1 MEQEQKS
8 VVIALA
14 GNPNS
19 GKTTLFN
26 ALTGGNQ
33 YVGNWPGVTVEKK
46 EGKIKNND
54 NIVLQDLP
62 GIYSLSPYT
71 AEEVIARNYL
81 VTNPPDVILNIVDG
95 SNLERN
101 LYLTTQL
108 TELNVPVVVAINMM
122 DQVEKQNDK
131 IDLITLSRSLGCPVI
146 GISALKITGLDELVN
161 ACKAAAAGEVA
172 QKPVQVF
179 KEPISKAIRNIES
192 CVPDA
197 IPDEKR
203 YWYAIKLFERDEGI
217 RKELSLSLAKKQ
229 LIEKII
235 QDVEVALDDDAESI
249 VVDARYKTIT
259 EFLTHS
265 HRRNDTLDTFSD
277 KIDKV
282 VTNRWLALPVFALVM
297 TLMYYIS
304 IAGVGMVLSNWVNNV
319 LFEEW
324 IFGGVSKVLTSIGAS
339 ESVHSL
345 VVDGVLSG
353 LAAPIG
359 FVPQMALVFLSL
371 GFLQDCGYM
380 ARIAFIMDRLFRHFG
395 LSGRSFLSFLVSS
408 GCGVPGIMATRTIAN
423 QRDRDMTMITTTA
436 IPCSAKLPVIGLIAS
451 YISGAWWLAPLVYFM
466 SIAVVI
472 LASIIMKK
480 LRMFAGEPAP
490 FVMELPAYRWPTLKG
505 LARHVWTRVSS
516 FLKRAG
522 TLIFAMSVIMWFLA
536 SFGFADGRFAQVDSE
551 QSLLAAI
558 GGAIAWIFIPL
569 GFGNWQSV
577 AATFAGFTAKEAIVS
592 TMGVLAGLGPIES
605 YTDTM
610 HNAFQ
615 TFFPMPIA
623 AISFLIFNLFNSPC
637 LGAVATLYREISSKR
652 RFAFAILF
660 QNLGAYAIA
669 LQIYQIGGLLIGQVP
684 FSWQTIFAFVIFA
697 ITLFLIL
704 RPDPSKK
711 NIHSD
716 LARSRT

>member
-1 MEQEQKS
+1 MDQEQKPI
-8 VVIALA
+8 VIALA

-46 EGKIKNND
+46 EGKVKD
-54 NIVLQDLP
+54 NEAIVVQDLP

-131 IDLITLSRSLGCPVI
+131 IDLKALSHFFGCPFI
-146 GISALKITGLDELVN
+146 GVSALKEIGLDELVD
-161 ACKAAAAGEVA
+161 ACVSAAAKNESQQPVCIFTEPVA
-172 QKPVQVF
+172 T
-179 KEPISKAIRNIES
+179 AIQDIES
-192 CVPDA
+192 CA
-197 IPDEKR
+197 SSSIPDELN
-203 YWYAIKLFERDEGI
+203 YWYAIKLFERDEKI
-217 RKELSLSLAKKQ
+217 RDEISLSPAQKRK
-229 LIEKII
+229 IETII
-235 QDVEVALDDDAESI
+235 QDVETALDDDAESI
-249 VVDARYKTIT
+249 IVDSRYRTIT
-259 EFLTHS
+259 DFLKHS
-265 HRRNDTLDTFSD
+265 YHRNDLPETLSD

-282 VTNRWLALPVFALVM
+282 VTNRWLALPIFAAAM
-297 TLMYYIS
+297 ALMYYVS
-304 IAGVGMVLSNWVNNV
+304 IAGIGMAMTKWVNEV
-319 LFEEW
+319 LFGKW
-324 IFGGVSKVLTSIGAS
+324 IIGGASNALTSIGAS
-339 ESVHSL
+339 AGVRSL
-345 VVDGVLSG
+345 VIDGILSG

-359 FVPQMALVFLSL
+359 FVPQMAMVFLSL

-423 QRDRDMTMITTTA
+423 RRDRDMTMITTTA
-436 IPCSAKLPVIGLIAS
+436 IPCSAKLPVIALVAG

-480 LRMFAGEPAP
+480 FRMFAGKPAP
-490 FVMELPAYRWPTLKG
+490 FVMELPPYRWPTIKG
-505 LARHVWTRVSS
+505 LARHVWTRVFS
-516 FLKRAG
+516 FIKRAG
-522 TLIFAMSVIMWFLA
+522 TLIFAMCVVMWFLA
-536 SFGFADGRFAQVDSE
+536 SFGFADGQFGQVDSE
-551 QSLLAAI
+551 HSFLAII
-558 GGAIAWIFIPL
+558 GSAVAWIFIPL

-592 TMGVLAGLGPIES
+592 TMGILAGLGPIDS

-615 TFFPMPIA
+615 VFFSFPIA
-623 AISFLIFNLFNSPC
+623 AISFLLFNLFNSPC
-637 LGAVATLYREISSKR
+637 LGAVATLYREISSKK
-652 RFAFAILF
+652 RFIFAILF
-660 QNLGAYAIA
+660 QNIGAYAIS
-669 LQIYQIGGLLIGQVP
+669 LQIYQI
-684 FSWQTIFAFVIFA
+684 
-697 ITLFLIL
+697 
-704 RPDPSKK
+704 
-711 NIHSD
+711 
-716 LARSRT
+716 